1 MTSVRGINYICF
13 CVIILLNLNEW
24 KFKTQQAVYV
34 YCNAETCSC
43 NHCCSGK
50 AISIICNEHVFV
62 ALVIQYAMCMHHIVI
77 CGLPRSTSF
86 FTQLISWIFW
96 GGVILNIKYVF
107 RFCLQLLCETLFIQR
122 RIEREMIK
130 KYVLHVK
137 YLLFWYFN

>member
-50 AISIICNEHVFV
+50 AISITQPECVFV
-62 ALVIQYAMCMHHIVI
+62 AQGIQREKRMRHIVV
-77 CGLPRSTSF
+77 CNLPHST
-86 FTQLISWIFW
+86 
-96 GGVILNIKYVF
+96 ILF
-107 RFCLQLLCETLFIQR
+107 
-122 RIEREMIK
+122 
-130 KYVLHVK
+130 
-137 YLLFWYFN
+137 